1 MNQLIQTHLLS
12 GNMKYIITEQQYNFL
27 SEQEI
32 PNWFKRRYNIT
43 VIRTYIDEVIELLEN
58 DLDIC
63 SDYDNASDYA
73 NSVIYQAVTK
83 FMTTDEDIFNH
94 ERFDELD
101 EKLIQM
107 CMDEYED
114 ELFDIY
120 RETCYEE
127 D

>member
-1 MNQLIQTHLLS
+1 
-12 GNMKYIITEQQYNFL
+12 MKYIITEQQYNFL

-32 PNWFKRRYNIT
+32 PNWFKRRYNLNS
-43 VIRTYIDEVIELLEN
+43 IRVYIDEVIELLEN
-58 DLDIC
+58 NLDIC
-63 SDYDNASDYA
+63 SDYDNSSDYA

-120 RETCYEE
+120 RETCYEK
-127 D
+127 DDDD